1 VIESADTQAAKRGGL
16 VSRPLGFT
24 AFIAQL
30 HERRQPELELLP
42 FVRLDHFLDLL
53 FYGVEVK
60 GSRRLHRRIVYGGL
74 RELKDAFLHHDET
87 PEFASVSHSCNPPA
101 EVVQAFASDRRSAFE
116 GVLPNVHDRW
126 HVGGDLF
133 TRPAPWLLNEL
144 KFEVIDANSAEMR
157 AAEVE
162 EFVVRR
168 GASALSRAIWL

>member
-74 RELKDAFLHHDET
+74 RELKDAFLYHDET
-87 PEFASVSHSCNPPA
+87 PEFASVSHSCTPPPRSFKLSPRTA
-101 EVVQAFASDRRSAFE
+101 GVRSKGSCRMFTIVGMSVVIFSPGQPH
-116 GVLPNVHDRW
+116 GC
-126 HVGGDLF
+126 
-133 TRPAPWLLNEL
+133 
-144 KFEVIDANSAEMR
+144 
-157 AAEVE
+157 
-162 EFVVRR
+162 
-168 GASALSRAIWL
+168 